1 MKKLGETLLISEELL
16 KLYSPI
22 SKNVGVDR
30 VFPFVHLAQP
40 YYITPILGRPLTEQ
54 LQSQIEDDALTEENK
69 ALILKIAMPLAMW
82 TSYLA
87 VRGLGY
93 SMTQKGVTK
102 EKSENSESLN
112 EKEMAEYMLSLK
124 NQAEMAQELLIRYL
138 CKCRTLY
145 PLWMPWS
152 DCNCSKYEEG
162 NGSNERMFKNLM
174 YFPNKSNKSCGCKK
188 PCDSCKEHNVT
199 DVDVKNTT
207 LMVTEWKSY
216 DCLSQQTHF
225 EESGNT
231 IDIKET
237 FPRYGE

>member
-54 LQSQIEDDALTEENK
+54 LQSQIEEDSLTEENK

-102 EKSENSESLN
+102 ENSESLN

-145 PLWMPWS
+145 PLWMPES

-162 NGSNERMFKNLM
+162 NGSNERIFKNLM
-174 YFPNKSNKSCGCKK
+174 YFPNKSNKCGC
-188 PCDSCKEHNVT
+188 SCSKDHWIS
-199 DVDVKNTT
+199 K
-207 LMVTEWKSY
+207 
-216 DCLSQQTHF
+216 
-225 EESGNT
+225 
-231 IDIKET
+231 I
-237 FPRYGE
+237 